1 MTIKKSLLAAAT
13 ATTLAVAGTGIA
25 SAQDGTED
33 TETQGSLSSLSSS
46 SSEGEDGDFEGLLG
60 SMADASEI
68 LAVINTFGG
77 AVAGSIDIIPDIYTA
92 IQGFQDMVD
101 DFEFPARPFLSDTAP
116 AVDRLLSRTEEVKR
130 PRPPGRGRF
139 VCLHPRTRVRNLTAR
154 RSPGSL
160 LRTNRSG
167 HTLPPYDRDCA
178 RHPRHSLT
186 LPRTSSPIPTSPGH
200 LKLIYP
206 PPYFALTSANISL
219 PGENRSCYVLLCPPH
234 H

>member
-25 SAQDGTED
+25 SAQDDTED

-101 DFEFPARPFLSDTAP
+101 DFEFPALPF
-116 AVDRLLSRTEEVKR
+116 
-130 PRPPGRGRF
+130 
-139 VCLHPRTRVRNLTAR
+139 
-154 RSPGSL
+154 
-160 LRTNRSG
+160 
-167 HTLPPYDRDCA
+167 
-178 RHPRHSLT
+178 
-186 LPRTSSPIPTSPGH
+186 
-200 LKLIYP
+200 
-206 PPYFALTSANISL
+206 
-219 PGENRSCYVLLCPPH
+219 
-234 H
+234 